1 MRSALSSSIRSSV
14 ARSFARFARA
24 RDGNVAITFGLAV
37 LPIVL
42 AVGAAVD
49 YSRANSVQTSLQTAL
64 DATALMLSRNA
75 ASLSST
81 DLQSKADSYFK
92 AMFTRS
98 DVNNVN
104 VSASYSTS
112 NGSNVVVNAS
122 VQMPNTFMSIA
133 GPSFAS
139 TTISGSSTTT
149 WGSTRLRVALVLD
162 NTDSMGQYGKMT
174 ALKSATK
181 NLLTTL
187 QSAASTPDDVYVSII
202 PFVKDVNLGTSYTS
216 NWIYWGTSAQD
227 TSLTDNTSWD
237 ATNGSCS
244 RGSSFTTRSNCVA
257 YPVCSN
263 SWYTNRGNCQ
273 SSGSTWYTSAG
284 TWTPAAH
291 STWNGCVVDRG
302 YPASPSTLS
311 GKSGPDTTN
320 NYDTNAASPDVTKPQ
335 SLYAAEQYSSC
346 PQASLPLSNN
356 WTAMNTLVTNMVSA
370 GNTNQAIGL
379 QAAWMS
385 LVGGGPF
392 TVPAKDPNYTYQQII
407 ILLTDGLNTQ
417 NRWYTDQTSIDTRQQ
432 MTCNN
437 IKAANIT
444 LYTIQVNTDGDP
456 TSTLLQNCAS
466 SSDKFFLS
474 TSASGIATAFNQI
487 GTALTQL
494 RVAK

>member
-1 MRSALSSSIRSSV
+1 MRPALSSSLRSI
-14 ARSFARFARA
+14 ARLLARFGRA
-24 RDGNVAITFGLAV
+24 RDGNVAIIFGMAAV
-37 LPIVL
+37 PLVL
-42 AVGAAVD
+42 GVGAAVD
-49 YSRANSVQTSLQTAL
+49 YSRANSVKTSLQTAL

-75 ASLSST
+75 ASLSAS

-92 AMFTRS
+92 AMFTRG
-98 DVNNVN
+98 DVSNINVTATY
-104 VSASYSTS
+104 SAQ
-112 NGSNVVVNAS
+112 NGSNVVVNGS

-162 NTDSMGQYGKMT
+162 NTGSMAQAGKMT

-181 NLLTTL
+181 TLLTTL
-187 QSAASTPDDVYVSII
+187 QAAASTPADVYVSII

-216 NWIYWGTSAQD
+216 NWIYWGTKAQD
-227 TSLTDNTSWD
+227 PSLTDNTSWD
-237 ATNGSCS
+237 ANNGTCS
-244 RGSSFTTRSNCVA
+244 RGSSFSNRGDCVA
-257 YPVCSN
+257 KPVCSI
-263 SWYTNRGNCQ
+263 SWATSKNTCQ
-273 SSGSTWYTSAG
+273 SYGGTWYTSAG
-284 TWTPAAH
+284 TWTPKAH
-291 STWNGCVVDRG
+291 STWTGCVVDRG
-302 YPASPSTLS
+302 YPASPSTLN
-311 GKSGPDTTN
+311 GKSGPDSTN
-320 NYDTNAASPDVTKPQ
+320 NYDTNAAAPDATKPS

-356 WTAMNTLVTNMVSA
+356 WTAMNTLVDNMVSS

-379 QAAWMS
+379 QVGWLS

-392 TVPAKDPNYTYQQII
+392 TVPAQDPNYTYQQII
-407 ILLTDGLNTQ
+407 ILLTDGLNTE
-417 NRWYTDQTSIDTRQQ
+417 NRWYSDQASIDARQQ
-432 MTCNN
+432 LTCNN
-437 IKAANIT
+437 IKAAKIT
-444 LYTIQVNTDGDP
+444 LYTIQVNTGGDP

-487 GTALTQL
+487 GSALTQL

>member
-1 MRSALSSSIRSSV
+1 MRSALSSSVRSSIV
-14 ARSFARFARA
+14 RSLARFARA
-24 RDGNVAITFGLAV
+24 RDGNVAIIFGLAV
-37 LPIVL
+37 VPLVL
-42 AVGAAVD
+42 GVGAAVD
-49 YSRANSVQTSLQTAL
+49 YSRANSVKTSLQTAL

-98 DVNNVN
+98 DVNNIN
-104 VSASYSTS
+104 VSATYSTT

-139 TTISGSSTTT
+139 TTITGSSTTT

-162 NTDSMGQYGKMT
+162 NTGSMAQAGKMT

-181 NLLTTL
+181 SLLTTL
-187 QSAASTPDDVYVSII
+187 QSAATTPNDVYVSII

-216 NWIYWGTSAQD
+216 NWIYWGTKAQD
-227 TSLTDNTSWD
+227 PSLTDNTSWD
-237 ATNGSCS
+237 ANNGSCS
-244 RGSSFTTRSNCVA
+244 RGSSFTNRGDCVA
-257 YPVCSN
+257 NPVCSKTQYTSKSQCEN
-263 SWYTNRGNCQ
+263 RSGIWYT
-273 SSGSTWYTSAG
+273 TAG
-284 TWTPAAH
+284 TWTPASH

-302 YPASPSTLS
+302 YPEAPSTLS
-311 GKSGPDTTN
+311 GKSGPDTIN
-320 NYDTNAASPDVTKPQ
+320 NYDTNAASPDVTKPS

-356 WTAMNTLVTNMVSA
+356 WTAMNTLVDNMVSS

-379 QAAWMS
+379 QLGWVS

-407 ILLTDGLNTQ
+407 ILLTDGLNTE
-417 NRWYTDQTSIDTRQQ
+417 NRWYTNQSSIDTRQQ

-444 LYTIQVNTDGDP
+444 LYTIQVNTGGDP

-466 SSDKFFLS
+466 DKNKFFLL
-474 TSASGIATAFNQI
+474 TSANQIVATFDQI
-487 GTALTQL
+487 GTALSSL
-494 RVAK
+494 RLSM